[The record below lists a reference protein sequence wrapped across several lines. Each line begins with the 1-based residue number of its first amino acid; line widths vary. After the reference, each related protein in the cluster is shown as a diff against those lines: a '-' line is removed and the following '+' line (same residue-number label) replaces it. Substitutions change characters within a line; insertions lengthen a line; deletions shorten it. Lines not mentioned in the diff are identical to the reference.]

1 MRGPAMKYALYEV
14 TSMRLFAGLS
24 LEDTIPDHA
33 IIINFRYL
41 LEKHGPDCLHFKE
54 VNKRLSTQALLQG
67 SND

>member
-1 MRGPAMKYALYEV
+1 MRDPAMKYALYEV

-33 IIINFRYL
+33 IIINFRHL
-41 LEKHGPDCLHFKE
+41 LEKQDPDFKE
-54 VNKRLSTQALLQG
+54 VNKRLSTRALLQG